1 MSAGPLLLRSAEG
14 NGLPHLMPAI
24 RSNRAA
30 ATKPRATVLLVTF
43 ALFLTVLL
51 NAQFKPR
58 MLTGKVVD
66 ARGNTLPGA
75 VVQLEDTTTLV
86 VRSYITQKDGL
97 YHFTGLSDD
106 VDYEVRAHYREHWS
120 ERKTLSKFDSSTKSQ
135 IDLTI
140 PID

>member
-1 MSAGPLLLRSAEG
+1 
-14 NGLPHLMPAI
+14 MPAI

-58 MLTGKVVD
+58 VLTGKVVD
-66 ARGNTLPGA
+66 ARGNALPGA
-75 VVQLEDTTTLV
+75 VIQLEDTTTLV

-120 ERKTLSKFDSSTKSQ
+120 DRKTLSEFDSSAKPQ